1 MSRFIGSFAAT
12 LAAVSVAVAQGPA
25 SLPPLPM
32 PVAATPAVFLEPQ
45 GPDPSPSTSTPPN
58 AAGDKSSS
66 SGAPGQSGGATPAP
80 AARSFEAVWNNGLFF
95 QTKDKDFVFHV
106 GGAVQYDGAWYTA
119 PASLEKFP
127 GGTGPY
133 NDGVNQRRGRLR
145 ADGTLY
151 KNVDFAVEYEFFNGV
166 LPAGLPA
173 TAANVFNSPGPTD
186 AWITLKNIPV
196 VGNVRIGNQKE
207 PFSLEHLNNYR
218 ALEFLER
225 SVLFDASQATRFNNG
240 FTPGVSVFRTWADD
254 RIYTAG
260 GFFKNESDLFGFGVN
275 DGNYATTGRVGI
287 LPIYDPESN
296 VSLWIGGAMSYR
308 NPVNG
313 QVRVNV
319 RENVRN
325 APFPLLNLPAD
336 TGVLNASS
344 QSLYN
349 LETGAA
355 IGPVTIQA
363 EYLANLVRDA
373 GPVGGPNVGTAV
385 FQGFYAETMVFLTGE
400 RRTWNPKA
408 AVFNRI
414 QPLTSFGFSS
424 DGTPTG
430 IGAWEL
436 AVRYSYLDLTD
447 KTISGGRL
455 NSVTLG
461 LNWYLNANAK
471 LQFNYDYTYRDN
483 AANPFAKGEIHAVG
497 TRMAF
502 DF

>member
-1 MSRFIGSFAAT
+1 MARFVGSLAAT
-12 LAAVSVAVAQGPA
+12 LALAAAAVAQGPPA
-25 SLPPLPM
+25 
-32 PVAATPAVFLEPQ
+32 PVVVAPAVFPASFSEDQAAEPTL
-45 GPDPSPSTSTPPN
+45 PPSTSTPPN
-58 AAGDKSSS
+58 APGEKSSS
-66 SGAPGQSGGATPAP
+66 SGAPGLSDGVTPPP

-95 QTKDKDFVFHV
+95 QTKDKEFVFHV

-119 PASLEKFP
+119 PAALERFP
-127 GGTGPY
+127 GGTGPF

-151 KNVDFAVEYEFFNGV
+151 KSVDFAIEYELFNGV
-166 LPAGLPA
+166 GPVGVPA
-173 TAANVFNSPGPTD
+173 TPANVFNTPGPTD
-186 AWITLKNIPV
+186 AWVTLKNIPV
-196 VGNVRIGNQKE
+196 VGNIRIGNQKE

-240 FTPGVSVFRTWADD
+240 FTPGISMFRTFADD
-254 RIYTAG
+254 RVYAAA
-260 GFFKNESDLFGFGVN
+260 GFFKNESDLYGFGVG
-275 DGNYATTGRVGI
+275 DGNYATTARAGF
-287 LPIYDPESN
+287 LPVYDPASN
-296 VSLWIGGAMSYR
+296 VSVWLGGATSYR

-319 RENVRN
+319 RDNVRN
-325 APFPLLNLPAD
+325 APFPLLNLLAD
-336 TGVLNASS
+336 TGVINASS

-349 LETGAA
+349 LETGIAL
-355 IGPVTIQA
+355 GPVTVQA
-363 EYLANLVRDA
+363 EYLANLVRNA
-373 GPVGGPNVGTAV
+373 GVVGGPNVGTAV
-385 FQGFYAETMVFLTGE
+385 FQGFYAESMVFLTGE

-430 IGAWEL
+430 MGAFEL
-436 AVRYSYLDLTD
+436 AARYSYLDLTD
-447 KTISGGRL
+447 KGIAGGRL

-471 LQFNYDYTYRDN
+471 LQFNYDYTYRDMV
-483 AANPFAKGEIHAVG
+483 ANPAARGEVHAVG

>member
-1 MSRFIGSFAAT
+1 MSRFIGSFAAA
-12 LAAVSVAVAQGPA
+12 LAAVSVGVAQPA
-25 SLPPLPM
+25 VVPPPVDPPALPAAAADAPSPP
-32 PVAATPAVFLEPQ
+32 PVAPPPAR
-45 GPDPSPSTSTPPN
+45 N
-58 AAGDKSSS
+58 
-66 SGAPGQSGGATPAP
+66 
-80 AARSFEAVWNNGLFF
+80 FEAVWNNGLFF
-95 QTKDKDFVFHV
+95 QTKDKDLVIHV

-119 PASLEKFP
+119 PAALEKFP
-127 GGTGPY
+127 GGTGPF

-151 KNVDFAVEYEFFNGV
+151 KSVDFAVEYEFFNGV

-319 RENVRN
+319 RDNVRN
-325 APFPLLNLPAD
+325 APFPLLNLVAD

-355 IGPVTIQA
+355 IGPVTVQA

-414 QPLTSFGFSS
+414 QPLTNFGFSG

-483 AANPFAKGEIHAVG
+483 AANPFAKGEIHSVG